1 MTSFSQTL
9 EETLQR
15 SIDFAAQNKHEHV
28 TIEHLLF
35 SLLDDKDAYKVLMAS
50 NVEINLLKDELIEF
64 INKQEYLIS
73 GEEGGVPEPTA
84 GYRTVVTRAA
94 IHVQQ
99 SGGQEVNGGNVLVAI
114 FSQQESYS
122 VYLLEKQD
130 MTRYDAVQFLAHGIK
145 KNQTFTSFQSELN
158 DDQNSYEGE
167 DEDSSS
173 SKESAL
179 DSFCENLNEK
189 AKKQLIDPLIGRS
202 TEVNRLIQILSRRR
216 KNNPLLVGD
225 PGVGKTAIVEGLAF
239 RIIEK
244 DVPDVIS
251 NTLIFS
257 LDMGSILAGTR
268 YRGDFEERIKAVL
281 KEIEA
286 LDDAV
291 LFIDEIH
298 TVIGAGATSGGSMD
312 ASNLLKPSLQGQQL
326 RCIGSTTYKEYRQFF
341 DKDRALSR
349 RFQKIDV
356 EEPSIPDTIKILMG
370 LKSRFEV
377 FHGLRYSNEAIK
389 TAVELSS
396 RYMSDRKLPDK
407 AIDVID
413 ETGAS
418 QKLKSLSKRKKTINQ
433 KDIEQTIS
441 TMARIPSKH
450 ITRDDSEKLKDLDKS
465 LKRFIF
471 GQDNAIDEV
480 VASIRLSRA
489 GLRDLQ
495 KPIGSYLFTGP
506 TGVGKTELVRQLAS
520 VLSIELLRFDMSEYM
535 ERHTVSRLIGA
546 PPGYVGFDQ
555 GGLLT
560 DGVDQNPYSI
570 VLLDEIEKAHPD
582 IFNILL
588 QVMDHGTLT
597 DQNGRKVDFR
607 NTIII
612 LTTNAGA
619 SELAKPAL
627 GFNRGE
633 RVGED
638 TDAIEKLFN
647 PEFRNRL
654 DSIISFN
661 SLPDYVIE
669 KVVEKFILE
678 LESQLDNKNV
688 FINISSEAANWLG
701 KKGYDHNMGARP
713 LSRLIQEKV
722 KKPIAEEILYGVLEK
737 GGTVDVSLKKGELSF
752 KFKLLKNKDKNKKEL
767 IKN

>member
-1 MTSFSQTL
+1 MS
-9 EETLQR
+9 
-15 SIDFAAQNKHEHV
+15 
-28 TIEHLLF
+28 
-35 SLLDDKDAYKVLMAS
+35 
-50 NVEINLLKDELIEF
+50 
-64 INKQEYLIS
+64 
-73 GEEGGVPEPTA
+73 
-84 GYRTVVTRAA
+84 
-94 IHVQQ
+94 
-99 SGGQEVNGGNVLVAI
+99 
-114 FSQQESYS
+114 
-122 VYLLEKQD
+122 
-130 MTRYDAVQFLAHGIK
+130 
-145 KNQTFTSFQSELN
+145 
-158 DDQNSYEGE
+158 
-167 DEDSSS
+167 
-173 SKESAL
+173 
-179 DSFCENLNEK
+179 
-189 AKKQLIDPLIGRS
+189 
-202 TEVNRLIQILSRRR
+202 
-216 KNNPLLVGD
+216 
-225 PGVGKTAIVEGLAF
+225 KTAIVEGLAF
-239 RIIEK
+239 RIFEK

-286 LDDAV
+286 EEDAV

-298 TVIGAGATSGGSMD
+298 TVIGAGSTSGGSMD

-356 EEPSIPDTIKILMG
+356 EEPNVPDTIKILMG
-370 LKSRFEV
+370 LKSRFES
-377 FHGLRYSNEAIK
+377 FHGLKYSNESIK

-418 QKLKSLSKRKKTINQ
+418 QKLKPLSKRKKTINQ

-450 ITRDDSEKLKDLDKS
+450 ITRDDSERLKDLDKS

-471 GQDNAIDEV
+471 GQDKAVEEV

-506 TGVGKTELVRQLAS
+506 TGVGKTELVRQLSS
-520 VLSIELLRFDMSEYM
+520 VLSVELLRFDMSEYM

-619 SELAKPAL
+619 ADLAKPAL
-627 GFNRGE
+627 GFNRSE
-633 RVGED
+633 RIGED

-661 SLPDYVIE
+661 TLPDSVIE

-688 FINISSEAANWLG
+688 YINISSQAAQWLG
-701 KKGYDHNMGARP
+701 KKGYDQNMGARP
-713 LSRLIQEKV
+713 LARLIQEKV

-737 GGTVDVSLKKGELSF
+737 GGTVNVT
-752 KFKLLKNKDKNKKEL
+752 LKNNELDFKYKPLKNNKKDIKEL

>member
-1 MTSFSQTL
+1 MTSFSQSL

-15 SIDFAAQNKHEHV
+15 SIDFAAQKKHEHV

-50 NVEINLLKDELIEF
+50 NVEIELLKTELLDF
-64 INKQEYLIS
+64 INKQDYLVS
-73 GEEGGVPEPTA
+73 SEDGGVPEPTA

-99 SGGQEVNGGNVLVAI
+99 SGGQEVNGGNILVAI

-122 VYLLEKQD
+122 VYLLEKQE

-145 KNQTFTSFQSELN
+145 KNQTFASIQSDSD
-158 DDQNSYEGE
+158 DDQFSYEE
-167 DEDSSS
+167 NDSSS

-179 DSFCENLNEK
+179 DAFCENLNEK
-189 AKKQLIDPLIGRS
+189 AKKQLIDPLIGRAE
-202 TEVNRLIQILSRRR
+202 EVNRLIQILGRRR

-239 RIIEK
+239 RIFEK
-244 DVPDVIS
+244 NVPDVIS

-298 TVIGAGATSGGSMD
+298 TVIGAGSTSGGSMD

-356 EEPSIPDTIKILMG
+356 EEPNVPDTIKILMG
-370 LKSRFEV
+370 LKSRFES
-377 FHGLRYSNEAIK
+377 FHGLRYSNESIK

-418 QKLKSLSKRKKTINQ
+418 QKLKPLSKRKKTINQ

-450 ITRDDSEKLKDLDKS
+450 ITRDDSERLKDLDKS

-471 GQDNAIDEV
+471 GQDKAVEEV

-506 TGVGKTELVRQLAS
+506 TGVGKTELVRQLSS
-520 VLSIELLRFDMSEYM
+520 VLSVELLRFDMSEYM

-619 SELAKPAL
+619 ADLAKPAL
-627 GFNRGE
+627 GFNRSE
-633 RVGED
+633 RIGED

-661 SLPDYVIE
+661 ALPDSVIE

-688 FINISSEAANWLG
+688 YINISSQAAQWLG
-701 KKGYDHNMGARP
+701 KKGYDQNMGARP
-713 LSRLIQEKV
+713 LARLIQEKV

-737 GGTVDVSLKKGELSF
+737 GGTVNVTLKKDELDFSY
-752 KFKLLKNKDKNKKEL
+752 KALKNIEKDKKEL
-767 IKN
+767 IKS

>member
-1 MTSFSQTL
+1 MASFSQTL

-15 SIDFAAQNKHEHV
+15 SIDYASQKKHEHV
-28 TIEHLLF
+28 TIEHLLL
-35 SLLDDKDAYKVLMAS
+35 SLTDDKDAQKVFLACDLD
-50 NVEINLLKDELIEF
+50 INILKNDLVEF
-64 INKQEYLIS
+64 IDNQNYLIVDR
-73 GEEGGVPEPTA
+73 EDLVPEPTA

-99 SGGQEVNGGNVLVAI
+99 SGNKEVNGGNVLVAI
-114 FSQQESYS
+114 FSQQESQS
-122 VYLLEKQD
+122 VYFLEKQE
-130 MTRYDAVQFLAHGIK
+130 MSRYDAVQYMAHGIK
-145 KNQTFTSFQSELN
+145 KSQSFKNISSNENFSNYDN
-158 DDQNSYEGE
+158 DDFEAN
-167 DEDSSS
+167 
-173 SKESAL
+173 KESAL
-179 DSFCENLNEK
+179 ESFCEDLNIK

-202 TEVNRLIQILSRRR
+202 SEVNRLIQILSRRR
-216 KNNPLLVGD
+216 KNNPILVGD

-239 RIIEK
+239 RIVEG
-244 DVPDVIS
+244 DVPDIIS
-251 NTLIFS
+251 QTKIFS
-257 LDMGSILAGTR
+257 LDMGAILAGTR

-281 KEIEA
+281 KEIEEQ
-286 LDDAV
+286 DNAV

-298 TVIGAGATSGGSMD
+298 TVIGAGSTSGGSMD

-356 EEPSIPDTIKILMG
+356 DEPSIADTIKILMG
-370 LKSRFEV
+370 LKTRFED
-377 FHGLRYSNEAIK
+377 FHGLKYSNEAIK

-396 RYMSDRKLPDK
+396 RYMNDKKLPDK

-418 QKLKSLSKRKKTINQ
+418 QKLKPISKRKKLISQ
-433 KDIEQTIS
+433 KDIESTIS
-441 TMARIPSKH
+441 KMAKIPSKH
-450 ITRDDSEKLKDLDKS
+450 VTRDDSQKLKDLDKS

-471 GQDNAIDEV
+471 GQDKAIDEI

-495 KPIGSYLFTGP
+495 KPIGSYLFAGP
-506 TGVGKTELVRQLAS
+506 TGVGKTELVRQLSS
-520 VLSIELLRFDMSEYM
+520 VLSVELLRFDMSEYM
-535 ERHTVSRLIGA
+535 ERHAVSRLIGA

-570 VLLDEIEKAHPD
+570 ILLDEIEKAHPD

-588 QVMDHGTLT
+588 QIMDHGTLT

-607 NTIII
+607 NTIIV

-619 SELAKPAL
+619 SDLAKPAL
-627 GFNRGE
+627 GFNRDE
-633 RVGED
+633 REGED
-638 TDAIEKLFN
+638 KEAIDKLFN

-661 SLPDYVIE
+661 SLPDKVIQ

-688 FINISSEAANWLG
+688 FINISPEAANWLG
-701 KKGYDHNMGARP
+701 KKGYDKNMGARP

-737 GGTVDVSLKKGELSF
+737 GGTVDVSLKKDDLDF
-752 KFKLLKNKDKNKKEL
+752 LYKPLKKNNKIKKEL
-767 IKN
+767 IEN

>member
-1 MTSFSQTL
+1 MTSFSITL
-9 EETLQR
+9 EESLQR

-28 TIEHLLF
+28 TIEHLLI
-35 SLLDDKDAYKVLMAS
+35 SLLDDKDAYKVLIAS
-50 NVEINLLKDELIEF
+50 SVDVDLLKSELNDF
-64 INKQEYLIS
+64 INKQDYLIVDND
-73 GEEGGVPEPTA
+73 GVPEPTA

-99 SGGQEVNGGNVLVAI
+99 SGGQEVDGGNVIVAI

-145 KNQTFTSFQSELN
+145 KNQTFGDIQSDSEEAEY
-158 DDQNSYEGE
+158 D
-167 DEDSSS
+167 DEDSRL
-173 SKESAL
+173 SKDSAL
-179 DSFCENLNEK
+179 DLFCENLNEK
-189 AKKQLIDPLIGRS
+189 AKNQLIDPLIGRAS
-202 TEVNRLIQILSRRR
+202 EVNRLIQILSRRR

-225 PGVGKTAIVEGLAF
+225 PGVGKTAIAEGLAF
-239 RIIEK
+239 RIVEN
-244 DVPDVIS
+244 DVPDIIS
-251 NTLIFS
+251 KTVIFS

-281 KEIEA
+281 KEIE
-286 LDDAV
+286 DSEDAV

-312 ASNLLKPSLQGQQL
+312 ASNLLKPSLQGQKL

-370 LKSRFEV
+370 LKSRFES
-377 FHGLRYSNEAIK
+377 FHGLKYSNEAIK

-418 QKLKSLSKRKKTINQ
+418 QKLKPESKRKKTITQ
-433 KDIEQTIS
+433 KDIEQTIA

-471 GQDNAIDEV
+471 GQDKAIEEV

-489 GLRDLQ
+489 GLRDMQ

-506 TGVGKTELVRQLAS
+506 TGVGKTELVRQLSS
-520 VLSIELLRFDMSEYM
+520 VMSVELLRFDMSEYM

-619 SELAKPAL
+619 SDLAKPAL
-627 GFNRGE
+627 GFNRSE
-633 RVGED
+633 RAGDD
-638 TDAIEKLFN
+638 TEAIEKLFN

-661 SLPDYVIE
+661 TLPGKVIS

-688 FINISSEAANWLG
+688 FINISNEAAHWLG
-701 KKGYDHNMGARP
+701 EKGYDHNMGARP
-713 LSRLIQEKV
+713 LARLIQEKV
-722 KKPIAEEILYGVLEK
+722 KKPIAEEILYGILEK
-737 GGTVDVSLKKGELSF
+737 GGTVNVSLKKAELNFSY
-752 KFKLLKNKDKNKKEL
+752 KPLKNMKKNKKEL
-767 IKN
+767 IKS

>member
-1 MTSFSQTL
+1 MTSFSITL
-9 EETLQR
+9 EESLQR

-28 TIEHLLF
+28 TIEHLLI
-35 SLLDDKDAYKVLMAS
+35 SLLDDKDAYKVLIAS
-50 NVEINLLKDELIEF
+50 SVDVNLLKSELTDF
-64 INKQEYLIS
+64 INKQDYLIVDND
-73 GEEGGVPEPTA
+73 GVPEPTA

-99 SGGQEVNGGNVLVAI
+99 SGGQEVDGGNVIVAI

-145 KNQTFTSFQSELN
+145 KNQTFGDIQSDSEEAEY
-158 DDQNSYEGE
+158 D
-167 DEDSSS
+167 DEDSRL
-173 SKESAL
+173 SKDSAL
-179 DSFCENLNEK
+179 DLFCENLNEK
-189 AKKQLIDPLIGRS
+189 AKNQLIDPLIGRAS
-202 TEVNRLIQILSRRR
+202 EVNRLIQILSRRR

-225 PGVGKTAIVEGLAF
+225 PGVGKTAIAEGLAF
-239 RIIEK
+239 RIVEN
-244 DVPDVIS
+244 DVPDIIS
-251 NTLIFS
+251 KTVIFS

-281 KEIEA
+281 KEIE
-286 LDDAV
+286 DSEDAV

-312 ASNLLKPSLQGQQL
+312 ASNLLKPSLQGQKL

-370 LKSRFEV
+370 LKSRFES
-377 FHGLRYSNEAIK
+377 FHGLKYSNEAIK

-418 QKLKSLSKRKKTINQ
+418 QKLKPESKRKKTITQ
-433 KDIEQTIS
+433 KDIEQTIA

-471 GQDNAIDEV
+471 GQDKAIEEV

-489 GLRDLQ
+489 GLRDMQ

-506 TGVGKTELVRQLAS
+506 TGVGKTELVRQLSS
-520 VLSIELLRFDMSEYM
+520 VMSVELLRFDMSEYM

-619 SELAKPAL
+619 SDLAKPAL
-627 GFNRGE
+627 GFNRSE
-633 RVGED
+633 RAGDD
-638 TDAIEKLFN
+638 TEAIEKLFN

-661 SLPDYVIE
+661 TLPGKVIS

-688 FINISSEAANWLG
+688 FINISNEAAHWLG
-701 KKGYDHNMGARP
+701 EKGYDHNMGARP
-713 LSRLIQEKV
+713 LARLIQEKV
-722 KKPIAEEILYGVLEK
+722 KKPIAEEILYGILEK
-737 GGTVDVSLKKGELSF
+737 GGTVNVSLKKSELNFSY
-752 KFKLLKNKDKNKKEL
+752 KPLKNMKKNKKEL
-767 IKN
+767 IKS